1 MPSKLSFDPGVWK
14 SRKSIK
20 CLILRI
26 MYLKLSRQDNMSSK
40 KPPLSVPHKT
50 RTSLAEEDWKK
61 SSVFEEYEFIDLL
74 GKGAFATVWKA
85 RDKRTGERVA
95 IKVSHIDKGSISA
108 IVKEFIAL
116 KKFDHPNIV
125 KSECFYHNARKNSAF
140 MVLRLYDMDLFSFVD
155 DRDNPLGKK
164 TLRKLILD
172 IGGALKQVHDAD
184 LVHRDVK
191 PENIL
196 VGDDGTFVLTDF
208 GGAEHVDYV
217 TIDKIIGTGAYLAPE
232 VAAGYSRMNEGV
244 FTIGKPS
251 DIYSFG
257 MTLYLAATQT
267 HGCPNY
273 KDIRSMVRYIPNHD
287 MIPMV
292 DSMNHCEE
300 LKDLLRGMLDRH
312 AIQRLTIDE
321 VLTHPFLKNKS

>member
-1 MPSKLSFDPGVWK
+1 M
-14 SRKSIK
+14 
-20 CLILRI
+20 
-26 MYLKLSRQDNMSSK
+26 MSSK
-40 KPPLSVPHKT
+40 KPPMSASHKT
-50 RTSLAEEDWKK
+50 RISLSEEDWRK
-61 SSVFEEYEFIDLL
+61 SSVFEEYEFVDLL

-95 IKVSHIDKGSISA
+95 IKVSHIDKASISA
-108 IVKEFIAL
+108 IVKEYIAL

-125 KSECFYHNARKNSAF
+125 KSECFFHNARKNSAF
-140 MVLRLYDMDLFSFVD
+140 MILRLYSMDLFSFVD
-155 DRDNPLGKK
+155 DRDNPLSKK
-164 TLRKLILD
+164 TLQKLIMD
-172 IGGALKQVHDAD
+172 IGGALTQVHDAD
-184 LVHRDVK
+184 LVHRDIK

-196 VGDDGTFVLTDF
+196 VADDGTFVLADF

-232 VAAGYSRMNEGV
+232 VATGYTRMNEAV

-251 DIYSFG
+251 DIYSLG

-273 KDIRSMVRYIPNHD
+273 KDIRSMVKYIPNHD
-287 MIPMV
+287 MIPLI

-300 LKDLLRGMLDRH
+300 LKDLLTGMLNRH
-312 AIQRLTIDE
+312 PIQRLTIDE
-321 VLTHPFLKNKS
+321 VLAHKFSKNL